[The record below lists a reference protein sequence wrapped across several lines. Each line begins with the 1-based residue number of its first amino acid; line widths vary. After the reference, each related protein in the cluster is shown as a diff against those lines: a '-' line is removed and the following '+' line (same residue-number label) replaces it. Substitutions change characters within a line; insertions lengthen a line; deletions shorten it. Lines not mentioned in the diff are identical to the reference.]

1 MFEKLIAVVDFNE
14 PITPRETPKPE
25 EPKPEPVESQ
35 AHKEWAAKRR
45 EFMERHTGGREPE
58 GAVLAIMNASIGDE
72 PPFE

>member
-1 MFEKLIAVVDFNE
+1 MNQSHHKKRKNQKSQN
-14 PITPRETPKPE
+14 PS
-25 EPKPEPVESQ
+25 PVESQ
-35 AHKEWAAKRR
+35 AHKEWVAKRR